1 MLLQLETFPEHVH
14 HFTIKPF
21 SLAGGGDPLESL
33 ITFYCEL
40 KFEIGYGKKLLSREG
55 EWRVKLQTKVHTKV
69 RNHREDPIR
78 AFCWLKVL
86 TSTYRFKTLLRHF
99 VKQTLTPQ

>member
-55 EWRVKLQTKVHTKV
+55 EWRVKLQMKVHTKV
-69 RNHREDPIR
+69 RNHIEDP
-78 AFCWLKVL
+78 
-86 TSTYRFKTLLRHF
+86 Y
-99 VKQTLTPQ
+99 

>member
-55 EWRVKLQTKVHTKV
+55 EWRVKLQTKVHPHEGSQSQRRPLLV
-69 RNHREDPIR
+69 GP
-78 AFCWLKVL
+78 
-86 TSTYRFKTLLRHF
+86 STG
-99 VKQTLTPQ
+99 